1 MKDSTN
7 QGQDANS
14 SSTNSKVGIKAF
26 LDQAL
31 QSYERLPMLEIVFDK
46 FIRQL
51 TTSLRNLTSESVN
64 VEIVEFNSLRF
75 GTYFD
80 TIKAPSSIVVFKA
93 IEWENLGLLVLNSN
107 LIFTF
112 VDVLLGGK
120 NTTAQ
125 ATATQN
131 ASPRVLT
138 AIEQGIARQIVD
150 LFLGELSVAFDSV
163 SPTTF
168 SFERLENNP
177 NFATI
182 ARPGDAVIVLKLRV
196 AIDDKGENIDLV
208 IPHKTI
214 EPVKEQMQQVFLG
227 DKFGVDSAWEEA
239 MINSM
244 YNVDLSLEAVIVNR
258 PSKLHEVA
266 NLKIGDT
273 ILMDH
278 KQEEDV
284 IIRSGQIG
292 LFKGQ
297 IGKVES
303 NVAVSLKDIIEKE

>member
-1 MKDSTN
+1 MADEDRNEPKIRAAIENKT
-7 QGQDANS
+7 
-14 SSTNSKVGIKAF
+14 GIKAF

-31 QSYERLPMLEIVFDK
+31 QSYERLPMLEIVFEK

-64 VEIVEFNSLRF
+64 VEIKEFNSLRF
-75 GTYFD
+75 GTYFQS
-80 TIKAPSSIVVFKA
+80 IKSPSSIVVFKA
-93 IEWENLGLLVLNSN
+93 IEWDNLGLLIIDSELVFS
-107 LIFTF
+107 F

-120 NTTAQ
+120 KNTTPPK
-125 ATATQN
+125 N
-131 ASPRVLT
+131 NGSRILT

-150 LFLGELSVAFDSV
+150 VILSELSIAFDSV

-182 ARPGDAVIVLKLRV
+182 ARPGDAIILLKVRV
-196 AIDDKGENIDLV
+196 GIDDGGQDIDLI
-208 IPHKTI
+208 IPYKTI

-227 DKFGVDSAWEEA
+227 DKFGVDAAWEEQMLA
-239 MINSM
+239 GVYS
-244 YNVDLSLEAVIVNR
+244 VDLPIEAVIINR
-258 PSKLHEVA
+258 PSTLYEVA

-278 KQEEDV
+278 KQDED
-284 IIRSGQIG
+284 IIVRSGPIG

-297 IGKVES
+297 IGKVENS
-303 NVAVSLKDIIEKE
+303 VAVSLKEVIENE